1 MLLRSSNAPIIF
13 ISPSSPPDTG
23 QQRRDATHRDVRE
36 GFAGRRDFAATVSNP
51 SGKKGNDLIH
61 FRSEKKRH
69 AVLAVTAVDLTRWWS
84 IIDQAKPIADVSLG
98 HGGGG
103 AEGNQNSLAHWSFQL
118 VRSLF
123 GFFGSKWPIAAIL
136 LQMLEMDPWPV
147 LALSGGC
154 DDDNLVQARQ
164 LRPEWIKV
172 CESVMNR
179 VSVSGKKS

>member
-1 MLLRSSNAPIIF
+1 MLLRSINAPIIF

-36 GFAGRRDFAATVSNP
+36 GFAGRRESPTRLAIQW
-51 SGKKGNDLIH
+51 KKGNDLIH

-103 AEGNQNSLAHWSFQL
+103 GAEGNSKFIGALVLSTCSQL
-118 VRSLF
+118 VRFLR
-123 GFFGSKWPIAAIL
+123 K
-136 LQMLEMDPWPV
+136 QMAHCCD
-147 LALSGGC
+147 LAP
-154 DDDNLVQARQ
+154 DA
-164 LRPEWIKV
+164 
-172 CESVMNR
+172 
-179 VSVSGKKS
+179 

>member
-1 MLLRSSNAPIIF
+1 MLLRSINAPIIF

-84 IIDQAKPIADVSLG
+84 IIDQAKPIADDSLG

-103 AEGNQNSLAHWSFQL
+103 AEGNSKFIGALVLSTCSQL
-118 VRSLF
+118 VRFLR
-123 GFFGSKWPIAAIL
+123 K
-136 LQMLEMDPWPV
+136 QMAHCCD
-147 LALSGGC
+147 LAP
-154 DDDNLVQARQ
+154 DA
-164 LRPEWIKV
+164 
-172 CESVMNR
+172 
-179 VSVSGKKS
+179 

>member
-1 MLLRSSNAPIIF
+1 MLLRSINAPIIF
-13 ISPSSPPDTG
+13 IPPSSPPDTG

-84 IIDQAKPIADVSLG
+84 IIDQAKPIADDSLG

-103 AEGNQNSLAHWSFQL
+103 AEGNSKFIGALVLSTCSQL
-118 VRSLF
+118 VLF
-123 GFFGSKWPIAAIL
+123 LRK
-136 LQMLEMDPWPV
+136 QMAHCCD
-147 LALSGGC
+147 LAP
-154 DDDNLVQARQ
+154 DA
-164 LRPEWIKV
+164 
-172 CESVMNR
+172 
-179 VSVSGKKS
+179 

>member
-1 MLLRSSNAPIIF
+1 MLLRSSTAPIIF

-69 AVLAVTAVDLTRWWS
+69 AVLAVTAVGLTRWWS
-84 IIDQAKPIADVSLG
+84 IIDQAKPIADDSLG

-103 AEGNQNSLAHWSFQL
+103 AEVLNAVIAGTKRSMSASATDDIPVAVGPRGGSSSTGMWSE
-118 VRSLF
+118 VGCSVE
-123 GFFGSKWPIAAIL
+123 G
-136 LQMLEMDPWPV
+136 E
-147 LALSGGC
+147 GGGG
-154 DDDNLVQARQ
+154 D
-164 LRPEWIKV
+164 
-172 CESVMNR
+172 R
-179 VSVSGKKS
+179 VSEMNKQRKGG